1 MSFITKNLADTG
13 QSNKVGA
20 LSVETL
26 LGAHAALPFDRLVF
40 ELPFKT

>member
-13 QSNKVGA
+13 QSNKVGT

-26 LGAHAALPFDRLVF
+26 LGAQLSLLID
-40 ELPFKT
+40 